1 MLKTFKIERFQENE
15 NLIYLP
21 VALIWRCRQKWLYL
35 EQLVNPLL
43 ASTIL
48 TEEMLLELVQT

>member
-1 MLKTFKIERFQENE
+1 MLKNFKIERFQENE
-15 NLIYLP
+15 SYLIFPL
-21 VALIWRCRQKWLYL
+21 ALIWRCRQKRLYL

-48 TEEMLLELVQT
+48 MEELSHWH